1 MRLKKTNQTNRTTYI
16 DPFTDTDDKGKAFIR
31 TQTLRPGEDGLT
43 ELDIKLLHSLDDHE
57 VYINIKNMRPPVTD
71 EQKAERAAWLQ
82 TFKADFL
89 NKYGYEP
96 TEDVI
101 ADAIEERYPKNWNL
115 SLNIHESDDD
125 GSDTTD
131 LHSELADPNAAI
143 DEEDKL
149 PADVQRMREIVSTC
163 TEKQQ
168 KAYRLVF
175 IEGLTETE
183 AAKVVGCS
191 QSAIKQR
198 LNGVIERIK
207 SNFPS
212 TL

>member
-1 MRLKKTNQTNRTTYI
+1 MRLKKTNQTNRTTYTYT
-16 DPFTDTDDKGKAFIR
+16 FTDTDDKGKAFIR
-31 TQTLRPGEDGLT
+31 KQTLRPGEDGLT
-43 ELDIKLLHSLDDHE
+43 ELDVKLLHSLDDHE
-57 VYINIKNMRPPVTD
+57 VYSNIKNMRPPVTD

-89 NKYGYEP
+89 NKYGYET

-131 LHSELADPNAAI
+131 HHSELADPNAAI

-163 TEKQQ
+163 TDKQQ
-168 KAYRLVF
+168 EAYRLVY

-183 AAKVVGCS
+183 AAKVAGCS

-198 LNGVIERIK
+198 LNGVIDKIK